1 MRIGAGPD
9 LLLPNRISG
18 LYNSANLPERLEKP
32 VDRLSSGLRVASAS
46 DDASALAISA
56 RLSSEV
62 AALSQGTS
70 NGSRTVSALQVADGA
85 MAQMNDIL
93 TRMRVLTVSASA
105 SNLDDFERS
114 LLNAEFVALR
124 EELSRI
130 SLDTTFAGKQILG
143 NTENPPIPF
152 DVLGLVPRIPT
163 NPLANLTD
171 PNQNNNGIADEQEF
185 VELVFEYRS
194 TENVTGLSY
203 QNARIIGSAVG
214 AEDGEV
220 VDGTTIPFI
229 GSNIDP
235 TDGFFANNGDPLPNA
250 TAGVLV
256 QVTGVDDLDLVFR
269 DGTNGQE
276 FDVQLDFTYTPA
288 STGVSA
294 TVQITFGTATVG
306 AITYG
311 VGIPLKSVE
320 VLGSGDGDRD
330 VSARI
335 GSGILP
341 DEDELTAIIPDV
353 TIDNLNFSL
362 PGAQIDTQDNATTAF
377 SIVRDAQDYLIESRS
392 TVGALLSKA
401 QGAVANQTL
410 SVELQDAARA
420 RLIAADVAKEVTN
433 LSNGEVQ
440 LAATTSVVSQF
451 IDGNRTN
458 SQRLIDIID
467 ASG

>member
-9 LLLPNRISG
+9 LLVPNRISG
-18 LYNSANLPERLEKP
+18 LYSSANLSERLEKP
-32 VDRLSSGLRVASAS
+32 IARLSSGLKVASAS
-46 DDASALAISA
+46 DDASSLAISA

-70 NGSRTVSALQVADGA
+70 NGSRTVSALQIADGA

-130 SLDTTFAGKQILG
+130 SLDTRFAGKQILG

-152 DVLGLVPRIPT
+152 DVFGLVPRIPT

-203 QNARIIGSAVG
+203 QNARIVGSAVG
-214 AEDGEV
+214 AEDGDV

-235 TDGFFANNGDPLPNA
+235 TDGFFANNGDPLPDA

-256 QVTGVDDLDLVFR
+256 QVTGVDDLDVVFR

-306 AITYG
+306 GIIYG
-311 VGIPLKSVE
+311 TGIPLQRVE
-320 VLGSGDGDRD
+320 VLGSCDGDRD

-362 PGAQIDTQDNATTAF
+362 PNAQIDTQENATVAF
-377 SIVRDAQDYLIESRS
+377 GIVRDAQDYLIESRS

-401 QGAVANQTL
+401 QGAVANQTQT
-410 SVELQDAARA
+410 VELQDAARA
-420 RLIAADVAKEVTN
+420 RLVAADVAKEVTN

-440 LAATTSVVSQF
+440 LATTTAVVSQF

-458 SQRLIDIID
+458 SQRLIDIIA
-467 ASG
+467 ASS

>member
-1 MRIGAGPD
+1 MKVGSGPDPLLPIRIG
-9 LLLPNRISG
+9 G
-18 LYNSANLPERLEKP
+18 LYDSANIQERVDKP
-32 VDRLSSGLRVASAS
+32 IQRLSSGLKVASAL
-46 DDASALAISA
+46 DDASTLAISA

-62 AALSQGTS
+62 AALSQGIA
-70 NGSRTVSALQVADGA
+70 NGSRTVSALQIADGA
-85 MAQMNDIL
+85 MARMNDIL
-93 TRMRVLTVSASA
+93 TRMRVLTLTASA
-105 SNLDDFERS
+105 ANIDDFARS
-114 LLNAEFVALR
+114 LLNTEFVALR

-152 DVLGLVPRIPT
+152 DILRLVPRIPVS
-163 NPLANLTD
+163 PLTNLTD

-185 VELVFEYRS
+185 VELVFEFRS

-203 QNARIIGSAVG
+203 QNARIVGSPVG
-214 AEDGEV
+214 AEDGDV

-229 GSNIDP
+229 ATNIDP

-256 QVTGVDDLDLVFR
+256 QVTGADDLDLVFR
-269 DGTNGQE
+269 DGTDGQD
-276 FDVQLDFTYTPA
+276 FDVQLDFTYIPS
-288 STGVSA
+288 STGVGT
-294 TVQITFGTATVG
+294 TVRITFGTATVG

-311 VGIPLKSVE
+311 VGIPLRSVE

-341 DEDELTAIIPDV
+341 DEDELTAVIPDV

-362 PGAQIDTQDNATTAF
+362 PNTEIDTQQNAIVAF
-377 SIVRDAQDYLIESRS
+377 GIVRDAQDYLIESRN

-401 QGAVANQTL
+401 QGAVANQTRL
-410 SVELQDAARA
+410 VELQDAARA
-420 RLIAADVAKEVTN
+420 RLVAADIAKEVTA

-440 LAATTSVVSQF
+440 LATTNLVVSQF

-467 ASG
+467 ATG